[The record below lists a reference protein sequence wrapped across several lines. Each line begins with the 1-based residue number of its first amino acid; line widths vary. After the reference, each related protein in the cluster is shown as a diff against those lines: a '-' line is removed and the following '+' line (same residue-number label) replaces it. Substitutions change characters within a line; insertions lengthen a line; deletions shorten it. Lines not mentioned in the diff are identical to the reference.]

1 MKDFN
6 DKVVVLTGAG
16 SGIGRALALKLAGEG
31 ARLALSD
38 INRPALDETLG
49 LLPAGHRARG
59 YAVDVSSREAV
70 FGHADEVQRDFGV
83 VHMVVNNAGATVVGT
98 FEHLTIEEIEW
109 QLNVNLWSVIYGTK
123 AFLPN
128 MLARREGVIVNISS
142 VFGFMTFPCQ
152 SAYNMA
158 KFGVRGL
165 NECLWRELEDTGV
178 KVVSV
183 HPGGIATNVEKAGR
197 RSVNAT
203 AVEDQV
209 SVMARKALRTPPE
222 VMAAAIVDGVKRG
235 RKRIVAGHMSGVMFW
250 LPRLFPN
257 SYHRVVKAL
266 GY

>member
-1 MKDFN
+1 MKNFN

-16 SGIGRALALKLAGEG
+16 SGIGRALALNLAHEG

-38 INRPALDETLG
+38 INRAALEETLA
-49 LLPAGHRARG
+49 LLPAGHAARG
-59 YAVDVSSREAV
+59 YTVDVSSREQM
-70 FGHADEVQRDFGV
+70 FGHADDVQRDFGA
-83 VHMVVNNAGATVVGT
+83 VHMVINNAGATIIGT

-123 AFLPN
+123 AFLPG
-128 MLARREGVIVNISS
+128 LLEQRDGVIVNISS
-142 VFGFMTFPCQ
+142 IFGFMTFPAQ
-152 SAYNMA
+152 SAYNIA

-165 NECLWRELEDTGV
+165 NECLWRELEGSGV
-178 KVVSV
+178 QVVSV

-203 AVEDQV
+203 AVEEKYAA
-209 SVMARKALRTPPE
+209 MARDALRTSPE

-235 RKRIVAGHMSGVMFW
+235 KKRIVAGYMSRLMFW

>member
-1 MKDFN
+1 MKNFN

-38 INRPALDETLG
+38 INRAALEETLG
-49 LLPAGHRARG
+49 LLPSGHQARA
-59 YAVDVSSREAV
+59 YTVDVSSRDEMFA
-70 FGHADEVQRDFGV
+70 HADEVQRDFGV
-83 VHMVVNNAGATVVGT
+83 VHMVINNAGATVVGT

-123 AFLPN
+123 AFLPGL
-128 MLARREGVIVNISS
+128 LARREGVIVNISS
-142 VFGFMTFPCQ
+142 IFGFMTFPAQ
-152 SAYNMA
+152 SAYNIA

-165 NECLWRELEDTGV
+165 NECLWRELEGTGV
-178 KVVSV
+178 NVVSV

-197 RSVNAT
+197 RSVNAD
-203 AVEDQV
+203 AVEERFSQ
-209 SVMARKALRTPPE
+209 MARKALRTPPE
-222 VMAAAIVDGVKRG
+222 VMAASIVDGVRRG
-235 RKRIVAGHMSGVMFW
+235 RKRIVAGHLSGLMFW